1 MNWRRRLMW
10 AVFFTVLGGVIAR
23 WHGLRVSGPHELVSV
38 SARLS
43 PSLERRIDRLAA
55 SRRVDSPRKAIDL
68 ALELTS
74 QGLKY
79 GAPTPGSGAA
89 DGAER
94 TGGSEEY
101 TALFVAIFNR
111 VADGQGIDATARPV
125 QSAGPRL
132 FGVKL
137 PGASFAHH
145 HWALVQPKGAVA
157 AESWFVDPTLHDLL
171 LGWSIEGNVTGLV
184 PVSAEAAPEEL
195 DSEEEQDEL
204 YEDDLPSASKSAKQ
218 TNHGASAPK
227 SAGKTRAPAPKSAG
241 QTASRAPSQSGAR

>member
-10 AVFFTVLGGVIAR
+10 AVFFTVLGGLVTR
-23 WHGLRVSGPHELVSV
+23 WHGLRVGGPHELISL
-38 SARLS
+38 SAPLS
-43 PSLERRIDRLAA
+43 PSFERRIDRLAT

-79 GAPTPGSGAA
+79 GAPTPGSRAV
-89 DGAER
+89 DGAEQS
-94 TGGSEEY
+94 GGSEEY
-101 TALFVAIFNR
+101 AALFVAIFNR

-125 QSAGPRL
+125 ESAGPRL

-137 PGASFAHH
+137 PGAGFAHH
-145 HWALVQPKGAVA
+145 HWALVVPKGAVA

-184 PVSAEAAPEEL
+184 PVSAEAAPAEL
-195 DSEEEQDEL
+195 DSEEDLDEL
-204 YEDDLPSASKSAKQ
+204 YEDAPPSASKSAKQ
-218 TNHGASAPK
+218 TMGSASQRGPR
-227 SAGKTRAPAPKSAG
+227 RAPGGRAAPP
-241 QTASRAPSQSGAR
+241 RP